1 MVDDDGRTAL
11 RHVYAGGDVTT
22 GAATVILA
30 MGAAKKAAHAIDRMI
45 REESA

>member
-11 RHVYAGGDVTT
+11 RHVYTGGDVTT
-22 GAATVILA
+22 GTATVILA